1 MSAQFLP
8 ALYIDLHLEFSGLN
22 HTIALNPA
30 YKGQSVVLALSA
42 ITLSR
47 SGVSITH
54 GEAPE
59 IKAHKETRIQ
69 TQTQAQIDE
78 EENAATF
85 MFLLAD
91 AYEKRKMK
99 EETNLPQW
107 LRFRRL
113 DGFFHGIKT
122 LVPVENHKPEYPRR
136 DEQHKTLPFT
146 ASLSRTHTPTAYVP
160 QPDYKSSRYVSKY
173 HDVKPCYLDKEETIP
188 VPNVLAYN
196 GLPQGLPE
204 PVIGSH
210 KLFGLRD
217 DICFDRFGRY
227 GPYGLGYSYDDG
239 GLDVGMDTEKNGS
252 DIVWARTGKIDYSNV
267 DWGNAQSRCLEVNKE
282 RFGEGP
288 GNTASAPTGEME
300 KDQKPVFQQHKRK
313 KIARTAIVVRL
324 YVGFPWTEHAILNFR
339 AMISEVSLQSG
350 GEYTVHFLL
359 HVLDN
364 DEPIW
369 ADPKAVQKVLD
380 DNVPPEFH
388 SLCTLW
394 SEDQM
399 RLYYPGP
406 FARSFTNP
414 SFSSIHGVYRSAHFP
429 LQHFAQ
435 THPEYDHFWNWE
447 MDMRWI
453 GNYYEFFDRL
463 GIWAKKQSRHE
474 MWERSERYYIPHYH
488 GSWDN
493 FTQLVHN
500 QTVAS
505 GHGPVMGPVHYPGRL
520 RLRSEKRGVS
530 FLPPTCP
537 KNAVTIVNP
546 RPYANRPPK
555 AQAQAQAQAQAH
567 RHHHHHPPRAGSPDD
582 DLEAT
587 TTTTPPVPEDLTTC
601 GIDEDADLITL
612 NPIFDAES
620 SGWVYHLD
628 ITGYDRSH
636 PPPPRRA
643 SIITASRLSRRLL
656 NVMHEETHRF
666 HHVMFTEMFPATM
679 ALHHGLKAVY
689 APHPVYL
696 DRQWDLEAIGR
707 TFNGGRDH
715 TTSGK
720 GSPYQYQNEYHHKG
734 STWYYDAQFAG
745 TVWRR
750 WLGYAQVEG
759 PAGGEKGEKATSSG
773 ETGGRLRGGRK
784 EEEEGTGRMCLRS
797 MLVHP
802 IKWED
807 PGELAWGK

>member
-1 MSAQFLP
+1 MSHC
-8 ALYIDLHLEFSGLN
+8 LYRRVILWTVAIL
-22 HTIALNPA
+22 T
-30 YKGQSVVLALSA
+30 LSA
-42 ITLSR
+42 ITLSKR
-47 SGVSITH
+47 GVSITK
-54 GEAPE
+54 GEAPDV
-59 IKAHKETRIQ
+59 KAHNQNRVEIQ
-69 TQTQAQIDE
+69 TEDHIE
-78 EENAATF
+78 ETENAATF

-91 AYEKRKMK
+91 AYEKSKMK
-99 EETNLPQW
+99 EQAKSPQW
-107 LRFRRL
+107 LRFKRL
-113 DGFFHGIKT
+113 DGFFNGLKT
-122 LVPVENHKPEYPRR
+122 LVPVKDHKPEYPNM
-136 DEQHKTLPFT
+136 DDQHDTPPLTVTFSK
-146 ASLSRTHTPTAYVP
+146 TPTPTPYVP
-160 QPDYKSSRYVSKY
+160 QPDYRSYQYVSKY
-173 HDVKPCYLDKEETIP
+173 RDLKPCYLDKKETIP
-188 VPNVLAYN
+188 APNVLAYN

-217 DICFDRFGRY
+217 DVCFDRFGRY

-252 DIVWARTGKIDYSNV
+252 DIVWAKTGKIDYSNV
-267 DWGNAQSRCLEVNKE
+267 DWGNAQSRCLEANKE
-282 RFGEGP
+282 RFHEP
-288 GNTASAPTGEME
+288 PNNTATAPTERTE
-300 KDQKPVFQQHKRK
+300 KNQKQVFQQHQRK
-313 KIARTAIVVRL
+313 KMARTAIVVRL
-324 YVGFPWTEHAILNFR
+324 YIGFPWTEHAVLNFR

-359 HVLDN
+359 HVRDN

-369 ADPKAVQKVLD
+369 ADPRAVQEVLD

-388 SLCTLW
+388 GLCTLW

-399 RLYYPGP
+399 RLYYPGR

-414 SFSSIHGVYRSAHFP
+414 SFSDIHGVYRSAHFP

-435 THPEYDHFWNWE
+435 AHPEYDHFWNWE

-453 GNYYEFFDRL
+453 GNYYELFDRL
-463 GIWAKKQSRHE
+463 GTWAKKQSRHE

-505 GHGPVMGPVHYPGRL
+505 GRRPVMGPVHYPGHL
-520 RLRSEKRGVS
+520 TLRSAKRGVS

-537 KNAVTIVNP
+537 KDAVTFVNP
-546 RPYANRPPK
+546 RPYPQRPPL
-555 AQAQAQAQAQAH
+555 AQAYRRH
-567 RHHHHHPPRAGSPDD
+567 RQYHPPRAGSPDD

-587 TTTTPPVPEDLTTC
+587 ITTATTDPAEDLTTC

-612 NPIFDAES
+612 NPIFDADS
-620 SGWVYHLD
+620 SGWVFHLD

-656 NVMHEETHRF
+656 NVMHEETYRF
-666 HHVMFTEMFPATM
+666 HHAMFTEMFPTTM

-696 DRQWDLEAIGR
+696 DRQWDLETIDK

-745 TVWRR
+745 TLWRR

-759 PAGGEKGEKATSSG
+759 PAGGEKGEKATGSG

>member
-1 MSAQFLP
+1 MIRTSKPSCSLP
-8 ALYIDLHLEFSGLN
+8 STAKGKPLLPLTARKKKQKVQVRTLLGHCLYRRVILW
-22 HTIALNPA
+22 TIA
-30 YKGQSVVLALSA
+30 VLSISAL
-42 ITLSR
+42 TLSKR
-47 SGVSITH
+47 GVSISK
-54 GEAPE
+54 GETTI
-59 IKAHKETRIQ
+59 IKAENRTPAQ
-69 TQTQAQIDE
+69 TQTQRQTDE
-78 EENAATF
+78 AENAATF

-91 AYEKRKMK
+91 AYEKSKMK
-99 EETNLPQW
+99 EERKSPQW
-107 LRFRRL
+107 LRFNRL
-113 DGFFHGIKT
+113 DGFFQGLKT
-122 LVPVENHKPEYPRR
+122 LVPAKDHRPEYPKQD
-136 DEQHKTLPFT
+136 DEQDSLPLSVTF
-146 ASLSRTHTPTAYVP
+146 SRTPTPTPYVP
-160 QPDYKSSRYVSKY
+160 QPDYRSSQYVSSH
-173 HDVKPCYLDKEETIP
+173 HDVKPCYLDKKETIP

-217 DICFDRFGRY
+217 DVCFDRFGRY

-252 DIVWARTGKIDYSNV
+252 QYVWAKTGKIDYSKVN
-267 DWGNAQSRCLEVNKE
+267 WGDAQSRCLEANKDRFRQPPNTTTTAPTEGLNKE
-282 RFGEGP
+282 
-288 GNTASAPTGEME
+288 
-300 KDQKPVFQQHKRK
+300 QKQVFQQHQRK
-313 KIARTAIVVRL
+313 KIPRTAIVVRL
-324 YVGFPWTEHAILNFR
+324 YVGFPWTEHSVLNFR
-339 AMISEVSLQSG
+339 AMISEVALQSG

-359 HVLDN
+359 HVRDN

-399 RLYYPGP
+399 RLFYPGR

-414 SFSSIHGVYRSAHFP
+414 SFGDIHGVYRSAHFP

-435 THPEYDHFWNWE
+435 EHPEYEHFWNWE

-453 GNYYEFFDRL
+453 GNYYELFDRL
-463 GIWAKKQSRHE
+463 GAWAKKQSRHE

-488 GSWDN
+488 GSWEN

-505 GHGPVMGPVHYPGRL
+505 GRRPVMGPVQYPGYL
-520 RLRSEKRGVS
+520 KLRSEKRGVS

-537 KNAVTIVNP
+537 KDAVTIMKP
-546 RPYANRPPK
+546 RPYSNRLP
-555 AQAQAQAQAQAH
+555 QAKGKAH
-567 RHHHHHPPRAGSPDD
+567 RHHHHHLRAGSPDD

-587 TTTTPPVPEDLTTC
+587 ISTSSPSNDEDLTAC

-612 NPIFDAES
+612 NPIFDADS
-620 SGWVYHLD
+620 SGWVFHLD

-643 SIITASRLSRRLL
+643 SIITASRMSRRLL
-656 NVMHEETHRF
+656 NVMHEETYRF
-666 HHVMFTEMFPATM
+666 HHAMFTEMFPTTM

-696 DRQWDLEAIGR
+696 DRQWDLETIDK

-745 TVWRR
+745 TLWRR

-759 PAGGEKGEKATSSG
+759 PAGGKRGRRRRG
-773 ETGGRLRGGRK
+773 VGRLRG
-784 EEEEGTGRMCLRS
+784 
-797 MLVHP
+797 
-802 IKWED
+802 D
-807 PGELAWGK
+807 